1 MLELKTKVKESG
13 KLVGCLISPLP
24 SFQVEMKVTRSLIF
38 KRYLKQPTVKP
49 NTERHSI
56 SLPRQL

>member
-38 KRYLKQPTVKP
+38 KD
-49 NTERHSI
+49 I
-56 SLPRQL
+56 